1 MTESL
6 CCTAVMNTTLEF
18 NYTSIK
24 CKLKKKRYFPH
35 TSCEHRDPLLTHCID
50 EAPLWAVPLSP
61 SGDNM

>member
-1 MTESL
+1 
-6 CCTAVMNTTLEF
+6 MNTTLEF

-35 TSCEHRDPLLTHCID
+35 TPCEHRDPLLTHFID